1 MKCRS
6 AGKDPHVSA
15 DENVL
20 DEEGRLR
27 SPNLRFNF
35 LFVGFRQANIG
46 IAAVPPNAKLLRLI

>member
-1 MKCRS
+1 
-6 AGKDPHVSA
+6 VSA